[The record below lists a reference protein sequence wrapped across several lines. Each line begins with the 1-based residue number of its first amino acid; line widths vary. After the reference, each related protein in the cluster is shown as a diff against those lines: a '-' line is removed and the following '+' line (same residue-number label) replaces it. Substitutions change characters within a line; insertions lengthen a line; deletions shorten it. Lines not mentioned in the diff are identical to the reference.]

1 LDVLQTRCPE
11 HTAYYKKEPAHD
23 QQNFCNICALGL
35 CTSASRARGC
45 SCCADT
51 IRTVEGY
58 SDCIVLRHFQAG
70 SAKIAAS
77 VASVPI
83 INAGDG
89 PGQHPTQA
97 RRPACGTGEASAA
110 MSPLCRA

>member
-1 LDVLQTRCPE
+1 M
-11 HTAYYKKEPAHD
+11 
-23 QQNFCNICALGL
+23 QQLAKQECALRQSTFG
-35 CTSASRARGC
+35 TWH
-45 SCCADT
+45 ADT

-83 INAGDG
+83 ISAGDG

-97 RRPACGTGEASAA
+97 RPALLSNYVCKVSCIA
-110 MSPLCRA
+110 RQQI

>member
-1 LDVLQTRCPE
+1 MER
-11 HTAYYKKEPAHD
+11 
-23 QQNFCNICALGL
+23 
-35 CTSASRARGC
+35 
-45 SCCADT
+45 ADT

-83 INAGDG
+83 ISAGDG

-97 RRPACGTGEASAA
+97 RHV
-110 MSPLCRA
+110 LCSVLHHARQSESHGAQT

>member
-1 LDVLQTRCPE
+1 MAHATASQARACLPE
-11 HTAYYKKEPAHD
+11 
-23 QQNFCNICALGL
+23 NI
-35 CTSASRARGC
+35 SWSWH
-45 SCCADT
+45 ADT

-83 INAGDG
+83 ISAGDG

-97 RRPACGTGEASAA
+97 RPA
-110 MSPLCRA
+110 PLSVY

>member
-1 LDVLQTRCPE
+1 MHAQAELHE
-11 HTAYYKKEPAHD
+11 Y
-23 QQNFCNICALGL
+23 
-35 CTSASRARGC
+35 
-45 SCCADT
+45 ADT

-83 INAGDG
+83 ISAGDG

-97 RRPACGTGEASAA
+97 QPLAFRPCSLLVSALNMSACLSKYRPHAQQPPQT
-110 MSPLCRA
+110 